1 MVQSDFQEVVPTG
14 TARDRLLFND
24 GCSAAPVT
32 ISSDMLPIVVDL
44 DGTLIR
50 TDSLFEQ
57 IAVAAFSKPLCL
69 FQLFLELLRGRA
81 ALKAALARAVEL
93 PLETLPLSENLVE
106 WLRGEIGK
114 GREIHLCS
122 AANQTVVD
130 AVAGYLKFFTT
141 AIGSDKI
148 NLKGQ
153 AKAEYLA
160 GRFPDGFIYVGD
172 SRADL
177 AVWKVAHGIVLANT
191 SPAITKAARSLGK
204 PVEAEF
210 SSPPL
215 TLKDSLK
222 ALRVHHWSKNALIF
236 VPLVLGHA
244 WVDNSAVV
252 KTVLGLLCLL
262 MVTSATYLLNDIA
275 DLTADRLHWS
285 KRKRALASGGM
296 PIPVGFLLA
305 SLLLIAGFAGAFV
318 LSTGFALT
326 LTGYLAL
333 TLAYSYGLKRVPLFD
348 TLIIGTLFTS
358 RLLMGIALLH
368 QTYSEWLLTFSMFFF
383 VSLAIA
389 KRHTEIVRA
398 GISTS
403 HSLKSRGYQL
413 EDAAL
418 TLALGVSS
426 SVASLVIMVL
436 FIVEEVR
443 QRNFYAYPKVLWAIP
458 MVLSVWISRIWLLAH
473 RGQMN
478 DDPVSFALRDKASLM
493 LGAAIAII
501 FVIAL

>member
-1 MVQSDFQEVVPTG
+1 
-14 TARDRLLFND
+14 
-24 GCSAAPVT
+24 
-32 ISSDMLPIVVDL
+32 MLPIVVDL
-44 DGTLIR
+44 DGTLIL
-50 TDSLFEQ
+50 TDCLYEQ
-57 IAVAAFSKPLCL
+57 VAVAAFSKPLCL
-69 FQLFLELLRGRA
+69 LQRLPELLRGRA
-81 ALKAALARAVEL
+81 VLKAALARDVEI
-93 PLETLPLSENLVE
+93 PFETLPLSENLVE

-130 AVAGYLKFFTT
+130 AAARHLKFFTT

-160 GRFPDGFIYVGD
+160 ERFPEGFIYVGD

-177 AVWKVAHGIVLANT
+177 AVWKVAHGIVLANA
-191 SPAITKAARSLGK
+191 SPATIKAARNLGK

-210 SSPPL
+210 SNPTL
-215 TLKDSLK
+215 TLQDSLK

-236 VPLVLGHA
+236 VPLILGHA
-244 WVDNSAVV
+244 WVESSAIVQ
-252 KTVLGLLCLL
+252 TVLGLLCLL
-262 MVTSATYLLNDIA
+262 MVTSATYLINDIA
-275 DLTADRLHWS
+275 DLTADRQHWS
-285 KRKRALASGGM
+285 KRKRALASGRL
-296 PIPVGFLLA
+296 PIPVGFLA
-305 SLLLIAGFAGAFV
+305 AALLLIGGFAGAFV

-326 LTGYLAL
+326 LAGYLAL
-333 TLAYSYGLKRVPLFD
+333 TLAYSCGLKRVPLLD
-348 TLIIGTLFTS
+348 TLIIGSLFTS
-358 RLLMGIALLH
+358 RLVMGVALLD

-398 GISTS
+398 STS
-403 HSLKSRGYQL
+403 MGHSLKSRGYQV
-413 EDAAL
+413 EDAPL

-436 FIVEEVR
+436 FIVEEVQ
-443 QRNFYAYPKVLWAIP
+443 QRNVYAYPKVLWAIP

-478 DDPVSFALRDKASLM
+478 DDPVSFALRDKVSLV